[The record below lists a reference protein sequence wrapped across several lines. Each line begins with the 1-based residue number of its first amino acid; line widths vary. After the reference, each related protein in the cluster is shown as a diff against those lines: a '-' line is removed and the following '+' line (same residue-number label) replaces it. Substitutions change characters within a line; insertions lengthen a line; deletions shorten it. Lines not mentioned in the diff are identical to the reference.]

1 MKIFHIPAFTDN
13 YIWCIQKNNKLAVVD
28 PGDSKELLNLIKN
41 NDLILEDILITH
53 HHFDHTGGLED
64 LHNLVNGNIFGP
76 KESNKF
82 INKFVSEND
91 EIEVLGNKYKIL
103 ETPGHTLDH
112 ISYYSE
118 DINSVFCGDTLF
130 SGGCG
135 RAFEGTY
142 EQLHNSIQ
150 KLNGLPESTLI
161 YAAHEYTIA
170 NLEFAYSVHADN
182 AIIVHLNKAKKMIS
196 DNKITLPTKLSLE
209 KKINLFLLENRPE
222 HAKLLSDLDWFK
234 ELRERKD
241 SY

>member
-13 YIWCIQKNNKLAVVD
+13 YIWCIQENNKLAVVD
-28 PGDSKELLNLIKN
+28 PGDSKELLNLIKD

-64 LHNLVNGNIFGP
+64 LHKLVKGNIYGP

-91 EIEVLGNKYKIL
+91 EIEVLGNKYKIF

-112 ISYYSE
+112 ISYYSA

-135 RAFEGTY
+135 RAFEGTF

-161 YAAHEYTIA
+161 YAAHEYTVS
-170 NLEFAYSVHADN
+170 NLEFAYSVHNDE
-182 AIIVHLNKAKKMIS
+182 IILENLNHSKKLLS
-196 DNKITLPTKLSLE
+196 EGSITLPSVLSLE
-209 KKINLFLLENRPE
+209 KRINLFLLENRPE
-222 HAKLLSDLDWFK
+222 FAKSKPDLEWFT

-241 SY
+241 SA

>member
-13 YIWCIQKNNKLAVVD
+13 YIWCIQKNKKLAVVD
-28 PGDSKELLNLIKN
+28 PGDSKELLNLIKD

-64 LHNLVNGNIFGP
+64 LHKLVKGNIYGP
-76 KESNKF
+76 KQSNKF

-91 EIEVLGNKYKIL
+91 EIEVLGNKYKIF

-118 DINSVFCGDTLF
+118 DINSLFCGDTLF

-135 RAFEGTY
+135 RAFEGTF

-161 YAAHEYTIA
+161 YAAHEYTVS
-170 NLEFAYSVHADN
+170 NLQFAYSVHNDE
-182 AIIVHLNKAKKMIS
+182 IILENLNHSKKLLS
-196 DNKITLPTKLSLE
+196 EGNITLPTVLSLE
-209 KKINLFLLENRPE
+209 KRINLFLLENRPE
-222 HAKLLSDLDWFK
+222 FAKAKPDLEWFT

-241 SY
+241 SA

>member
-13 YIWCIQKNNKLAVVD
+13 YIWCIQKNKKLAVVD
-28 PGDSKELLNLIKN
+28 PGDSKELLNLIKD

-64 LHNLVNGNIFGP
+64 LHKLVKGNIYGP
-76 KESNKF
+76 KQSNKF

-91 EIEVLGNKYKIL
+91 EIEVLGNKYKIF

-118 DINSVFCGDTLF
+118 DINSLFCGDTLF

-135 RAFEGTY
+135 RAFEGTF

-161 YAAHEYTIA
+161 YAAHEYTVS
-170 NLEFAYSVHADN
+170 NLQFAYSVHDDE
-182 AIIVHLNKAKKMIS
+182 IILENLNRSKKLLS
-196 DNKITLPTKLSLE
+196 EGNITLPTVLSLE
-209 KKINLFLLENRPE
+209 KRINLFLLENRPE
-222 HAKLLSDLDWFK
+222 FAKAKPDLEWFT

-241 SY
+241 SA

>member
-13 YIWCIQKNNKLAVVD
+13 YIWCIQKNKKLAVVD
-28 PGDSKELLNLIKN
+28 PGDSKELLNLIKD

-64 LHNLVNGNIFGP
+64 LHKLVKGNIYGP
-76 KESNKF
+76 KQSNKF

-91 EIEVLGNKYKIL
+91 VIEVLGNKYKIF

-118 DINSVFCGDTLF
+118 DINSLFCGDTLF

-135 RAFEGTY
+135 RAFEGTF

-150 KLNGLPESTLI
+150 KLNGLPESTRI
-161 YAAHEYTIA
+161 YAAHEYTVS
-170 NLEFAYSVHADN
+170 NLKFAYSVHDDE
-182 AIIVHLNKAKKMIS
+182 IILENLNRSKKLLS
-196 DNKITLPTKLSLE
+196 EGNITLPTVLSLE
-209 KKINLFLLENRPE
+209 KRINLFLLENRPE
-222 HAKLLSDLDWFK
+222 FAKAKPDLEWFT

-241 SY
+241 SA

>member
-13 YIWCIQKNNKLAVVD
+13 YIWCIQKNKKLAVVD
-28 PGDSKELLNLIKN
+28 PGDSKELLNLIKD

-64 LHNLVNGNIFGP
+64 LHKLVKGNIYGP
-76 KESNKF
+76 KQSNKF

-91 EIEVLGNKYKIL
+91 EIEVLGNKYKIF

-118 DINSVFCGDTLF
+118 DINSLFCGDTLF

-135 RAFEGTY
+135 RAFEGTFK
-142 EQLHNSIQ
+142 QLHNSIQ
-150 KLNGLPESTLI
+150 KLNGLPETTLI
-161 YAAHEYTIA
+161 YAAHEYTVS
-170 NLEFAYSVHADN
+170 NLQFAYSVHDDE
-182 AIIVHLNKAKKMIS
+182 IILENLNHSKKLLS
-196 DNKITLPTKLSLE
+196 EGNITLPTVLSLE
-209 KKINLFLLENRPE
+209 KRINLFLLENRPE
-222 HAKLLSDLDWFK
+222 FAKAKPALEWFT

-241 SY
+241 SA

>member
-13 YIWCIQKNNKLAVVD
+13 YIWCIQKNSKLAVVD
-28 PGDSKELLNLIKN
+28 PGDSKELLNLIKD

-64 LHNLVNGNIFGP
+64 LHKLVKGNIYGP
-76 KESNKF
+76 KQSNKF

-91 EIEVLGNKYKIL
+91 EIEVLGNKYKIF

-135 RAFEGTY
+135 RAFEGTF

-161 YAAHEYTIA
+161 YAAHEYTVS
-170 NLEFAYSVHADN
+170 NLEFAYSIHNDE
-182 AIIVHLNKAKKMIS
+182 IILENLNHSKKLLS
-196 DNKITLPTKLSLE
+196 EGRITLPSVLSLE
-209 KKINLFLLENRPE
+209 KKINLFLLENRPKF
-222 HAKLLSDLDWFK
+222 AKSKPDLEWFT

-241 SY
+241 SA

>member
-13 YIWCIQKNNKLAVVD
+13 YIWCIQKNRKLAVVD
-28 PGDSKELLNLIKN
+28 PGDSKELLNLIKD

-64 LHNLVNGNIFGP
+64 LHKLVKGNIYGP
-76 KESNKF
+76 KQSNKF

-91 EIEVLGNKYKIL
+91 EIEVLGNKYKIF

-118 DINSVFCGDTLF
+118 DINLVFCGDTLF

-135 RAFEGTY
+135 RAFEGTF

-161 YAAHEYTIA
+161 YAAHEYTVS
-170 NLEFAYSVHADN
+170 NLQFAYSVHNDE
-182 AIIVHLNKAKKMIS
+182 IILENLNHSKKLLS
-196 DNKITLPTKLSLE
+196 EGNITLPTVLSLE
-209 KKINLFLLENRPE
+209 KRINLFLLENRPE
-222 HAKLLSDLDWFK
+222 FAKAKPDLEWFT

-241 SY
+241 SA

>member
-13 YIWCIQKNNKLAVVD
+13 YIWCIQKNKKLAVVD
-28 PGDSKELLNLIKN
+28 PGDSKELLNLIKD

-64 LHNLVNGNIFGP
+64 LHKLVKGNIYGP
-76 KESNKF
+76 KQSNKF

-91 EIEVLGNKYKIL
+91 EIEVLGNKYKIF

-118 DINSVFCGDTLF
+118 DINSLFCGDTLF

-135 RAFEGTY
+135 RAFEGTFK
-142 EQLHNSIQ
+142 QLHNSIQ
-150 KLNGLPESTLI
+150 KLNGLPETTLI
-161 YAAHEYTIA
+161 YAAHEYTIS
-170 NLEFAYSVHADN
+170 NLQFAYSVHDDE
-182 AIIVHLNKAKKMIS
+182 IILENLNHSKKLLS
-196 DNKITLPTKLSLE
+196 EGNITLPTVLSLE
-209 KKINLFLLENRPE
+209 KRINLFLLENRPE
-222 HAKLLSDLDWFK
+222 FAKAKPDLEWFT

-241 SY
+241 SA

>member
-13 YIWCIQKNNKLAVVD
+13 YIWCIQKNSKLAVVD
-28 PGDSKELLNLIKN
+28 PGDSKELLNLIKD

-64 LHNLVNGNIFGP
+64 LHKLVKGNIYGP
-76 KESNKF
+76 KQSNKF

-91 EIEVLGNKYKIL
+91 EIEVLGNKYKIF

-135 RAFEGTY
+135 RAFEGTF

-161 YAAHEYTIA
+161 YAAHEYTVS
-170 NLEFAYSVHADN
+170 NLQFAYSVHNDE
-182 AIIVHLNKAKKMIS
+182 II
-196 DNKITLPTKLSLE
+196 
-209 KKINLFLLENRPE
+209 LENLN
-222 HAKLLSDLDWFK
+222 HSKKLLSEGNIPFQLYSHWKK
-234 ELRERKD
+234 ELIYSCWKTD
-241 SY
+241 QNLLKQSLI

>member
-1 MKIFHIPAFTDN
+1 MPPAHAIA
-13 YIWCIQKNNKLAVVD
+13 YESGVILVD
-28 PGDSKELLNLIKN
+28 CGEGAFQQLRRAGFDLKQVRELF
-41 NDLILEDILITH
+41 ITH

-64 LHNLVNGNIFGP
+64 LHKLVKGNIYGP
-76 KESNKF
+76 KQSNKF

-91 EIEVLGNKYKIL
+91 EIEVLGNKYKIF

-118 DINSVFCGDTLF
+118 DINSLFCGDTLF

-135 RAFEGTY
+135 RAFEGTF

-161 YAAHEYTIA
+161 YAAHEYTVS
-170 NLEFAYSVHADN
+170 NLQFAYSVHDDE
-182 AIIVHLNKAKKMIS
+182 IILENLNRSKKLLS
-196 DNKITLPTKLSLE
+196 EGNITLPTVLSLE
-209 KKINLFLLENRPE
+209 KRINLFLLENRPE
-222 HAKLLSDLDWFK
+222 FAKAKPDLEWFT

-241 SY
+241 SA

>member
-13 YIWCIQKNNKLAVVD
+13 YIWCIQKNKKLAVVD
-28 PGDSKELLNLIKN
+28 PGDSKELLNLIKD

-64 LHNLVNGNIFGP
+64 LHKLVKGNIYGP

-91 EIEVLGNKYKIL
+91 EIEVLGNKYKIF

-135 RAFEGTY
+135 RAFEGTF

-150 KLNGLPESTLI
+150 KLNGLPETTLI
-161 YAAHEYTIA
+161 YAAHEYTVS
-170 NLEFAYSVHADN
+170 NLQFAYSVHDDE
-182 AIIVHLNKAKKMIS
+182 IILENLNHSKKLLS
-196 DNKITLPTKLSLE
+196 EGNITLPTVLSLE
-209 KKINLFLLENRPE
+209 KRINLFLLENRPE
-222 HAKLLSDLDWFK
+222 FAKAKPDLEWFT

-241 SY
+241 SA

>member
-13 YIWCIQKNNKLAVVD
+13 YIWCIQKNKKLAVVD
-28 PGDSKELLNLIKN
+28 PGDSKELLNLIKD

-64 LHNLVNGNIFGP
+64 LHKLVKGNIYGP
-76 KESNKF
+76 KQSNKF

-91 EIEVLGNKYKIL
+91 EIEVLGNKYKIF

-135 RAFEGTY
+135 RAFEGTF

-161 YAAHEYTIA
+161 YAAHEYTVS
-170 NLEFAYSVHADN
+170 NLEFAYSIHNDE
-182 AIIVHLNKAKKMIS
+182 IILENLNHSKKLLS
-196 DNKITLPTKLSLE
+196 EGSITLPSVLSLE
-209 KKINLFLLENRPE
+209 KRINLFLLENRPE
-222 HAKLLSDLDWFK
+222 FAKSKPALEWFT

-241 SY
+241 SA

>member
-13 YIWCIQKNNKLAVVD
+13 YIWCIQKNSKLAVVD
-28 PGDSKELLNLIKN
+28 PGDSKELLNLIKD

-64 LHNLVNGNIFGP
+64 LHKLVKGNIYGP
-76 KESNKF
+76 KQSNKF

-91 EIEVLGNKYKIL
+91 EIEVLGNKYKIF

-118 DINSVFCGDTLF
+118 DINSLFCGDTLF

-135 RAFEGTY
+135 RAFEGTF

-150 KLNGLPESTLI
+150 KLNGLPETTLI
-161 YAAHEYTIA
+161 YAAHEYTVS
-170 NLEFAYSVHADN
+170 NLQFAYSVHDDE
-182 AIIVHLNKAKKMIS
+182 IILENLNHSKKLLS
-196 DNKITLPTKLSLE
+196 EGNITLPTVLSLE
-209 KKINLFLLENRPE
+209 KRINLFLLENRPE
-222 HAKLLSDLDWFK
+222 FAKAKPALESGLQN
-234 ELRERKD
+234 
-241 SY
+241 

>member
-13 YIWCIQKNNKLAVVD
+13 YIWCIQENNKLAVVD
-28 PGDSKELLNLIKN
+28 PGDSKELLNLIKD

-64 LHNLVNGNIFGP
+64 LHKLVKGNIYGP
-76 KESNKF
+76 KQSNKF

-91 EIEVLGNKYKIL
+91 EIEVLGNKYKIF

-135 RAFEGTY
+135 RAFEGTFG
-142 EQLHNSIQ
+142 QLHNSIQ

-161 YAAHEYTIA
+161 YAAHEYTVS
-170 NLEFAYSVHADN
+170 NLQFAYSVHDDE
-182 AIIVHLNKAKKMIS
+182 IILENLNHSKKLLS
-196 DNKITLPTKLSLE
+196 EGNITLPTVLSLE
-209 KKINLFLLENRPE
+209 KRINLFLLENRPE
-222 HAKLLSDLDWFK
+222 FAKAKPDLEWFT

-241 SY
+241 ST

>member
-13 YIWCIQKNNKLAVVD
+13 YIWCIQKNKKLAVVD
-28 PGDSKELLNLIKN
+28 PGDSKELLNLIKD

-64 LHNLVNGNIFGP
+64 LHKLVKGNIYGP
-76 KESNKF
+76 KQSNKF

-91 EIEVLGNKYKIL
+91 EIEVLGNKYKIF

-135 RAFEGTY
+135 RAFEGTF

-150 KLNGLPESTLI
+150 KLNGLPDSTLI
-161 YAAHEYTIA
+161 YAAHEYTVS
-170 NLEFAYSVHADN
+170 NLQFAYSVHDDE
-182 AIIVHLNKAKKMIS
+182 IILENLNRSKKLLS
-196 DNKITLPTKLSLE
+196 EGNITLPTVLSLE
-209 KKINLFLLENRPE
+209 KRINLFLLENRPE
-222 HAKLLSDLDWFK
+222 FAKAKPDLEWFT

-241 SY
+241 SA

>member
-13 YIWCIQKNNKLAVVD
+13 YIWCIQKNNKLVVVD
-28 PGDSKELLNLIKN
+28 PGDSKKLLNLIKDK
-41 NDLILEDILITH
+41 DLILEDILITH

-64 LHNLVNGNIFGP
+64 LHKLVKGNIYGP

-91 EIEVLGNKYKIL
+91 EIEVLGNKYKIF

-135 RAFEGTY
+135 RAFEGTF

-150 KLNGLPESTLI
+150 KLNSLPESTLI
-161 YAAHEYTIA
+161 YAAHEYTIS
-170 NLEFAYSVHADN
+170 NLEFAYSVHNDE
-182 AIIVHLNKAKKMIS
+182 IILENLNHSKKLLS
-196 DNKITLPTKLSLE
+196 EGRITLPSVLSLE
-209 KKINLFLLENRPE
+209 KRINLFLLENRPE
-222 HAKLLSDLDWFK
+222 FAKSKPDLEWFT

-241 SY
+241 SA

>member
-28 PGDSKELLNLIKN
+28 PGDSKELLNLIKD

-64 LHNLVNGNIFGP
+64 LHKLVKGNIYGP
-76 KESNKF
+76 KQSNKF

-112 ISYYSE
+112 ISYYSK

-170 NLEFAYSVHADN
+170 NLEFAYSIHADN
-182 AIIVHLNKAKKMIS
+182 AIISHLNKAKKMIS
-196 DNKITLPTKLSLE
+196 DNEITLPTKLSLE

-222 HAKLLSDLDWFK
+222 HTKLLSDLDWFK

>member
-13 YIWCIQKNNKLAVVD
+13 YIWCIQKNKKLAVVD
-28 PGDSKELLNLIKN
+28 PGDSKELLNLIKD

-64 LHNLVNGNIFGP
+64 LHKLVKGNIYGP
-76 KESNKF
+76 KQSNKF

-91 EIEVLGNKYKIL
+91 EIEVLGNKYKIF

-135 RAFEGTY
+135 RAFEGTF

-150 KLNGLPESTLI
+150 KLNGLPETTLI
-161 YAAHEYTIA
+161 YAAHEYTVS
-170 NLEFAYSVHADN
+170 NLQFAYSVHDDE
-182 AIIVHLNKAKKMIS
+182 IILENLNHSKKLLS
-196 DNKITLPTKLSLE
+196 EGNITLPTVLSLE
-209 KKINLFLLENRPE
+209 KRINLFLLENRPE
-222 HAKLLSDLDWFK
+222 FAKAKPDLEWFT

-241 SY
+241 SA

>member
-13 YIWCIQKNNKLAVVD
+13 YIWCIQKNKKLAVVD
-28 PGDSKELLNLIKN
+28 PGDSKELLNLIKD

-64 LHNLVNGNIFGP
+64 LHKLVKGNIYGP
-76 KESNKF
+76 KQSNKF

-91 EIEVLGNKYKIL
+91 EIEVLGNKYKIF

-118 DINSVFCGDTLF
+118 DINSLFCGDTLF

-135 RAFEGTY
+135 RAFEGTF

-161 YAAHEYTIA
+161 YAAHEYTVS
-170 NLEFAYSVHADN
+170 NLQFAYSVHDDE
-182 AIIVHLNKAKKMIS
+182 IILENLNHSKKLLS
-196 DNKITLPTKLSLE
+196 EGNITLPTVLSLE
-209 KKINLFLLENRPE
+209 KRINLFLLENRPE
-222 HAKLLSDLDWFK
+222 FAKAKPDLEWFT
-234 ELRERKD
+234 ELREGKD
-241 SY
+241 SA

>member
-28 PGDSKELLNLIKN
+28 PGDSKELLNLIKD
-41 NDLILEDILITH
+41 NDLILEDILVTH

-64 LHNLVNGNIFGP
+64 LHKLVNGNIFGP

-112 ISYYSE
+112 ISYYSK

-170 NLEFAYSVHADN
+170 NLEFAYSIHADN
-182 AIIVHLNKAKKMIS
+182 AIISHLNKAKKMIS
-196 DNKITLPTKLSLE
+196 DNEITLPTKLSLE

-222 HAKLLSDLDWFK
+222 HTKLLSDLDWFK

>member
-1 MKIFHIPAFTDN
+1 M
-13 YIWCIQKNNKLAVVD
+13 
-28 PGDSKELLNLIKN
+28 
-41 NDLILEDILITH
+41 ITH

-64 LHNLVNGNIFGP
+64 LHKLVKGNIYGP
-76 KESNKF
+76 KQSNKF

-91 EIEVLGNKYKIL
+91 EIEVLGNKYKIF

-118 DINSVFCGDTLF
+118 DINLVFCGDTLF

-135 RAFEGTY
+135 RAFEGTF

-161 YAAHEYTIA
+161 YAAHEYTVS
-170 NLEFAYSVHADN
+170 NLQFAYSVHNDE
-182 AIIVHLNKAKKMIS
+182 IILENLNHSKKLLS
-196 DNKITLPTKLSLE
+196 EGNITLPTVLSLE
-209 KKINLFLLENRPE
+209 KRINLFLLENRPE
-222 HAKLLSDLDWFK
+222 FAKAKPDLEWFI

-241 SY
+241 SA

>member
-13 YIWCIQKNNKLAVVD
+13 YIWCIQKNKKLAVVD
-28 PGDSKELLNLIKN
+28 PGDSKELLNLIKD

-64 LHNLVNGNIFGP
+64 LHKLVKGNIYGP
-76 KESNKF
+76 KQSNKF

-91 EIEVLGNKYKIL
+91 EIEVLGNKYKIF

-112 ISYYSE
+112 ISYYSA

-135 RAFEGTY
+135 RAFEGTF

-161 YAAHEYTIA
+161 YAAHEYTVS
-170 NLEFAYSVHADN
+170 NLQFAYSVHNDE
-182 AIIVHLNKAKKMIS
+182 IILENLNHSKKLLS
-196 DNKITLPTKLSLE
+196 EGSITLPSVLSLE
-209 KKINLFLLENRPE
+209 KRINLFLLENRPE
-222 HAKLLSDLDWFK
+222 FAKSKPDLEWFT

-241 SY
+241 SA

>member
-13 YIWCIQKNNKLAVVD
+13 YIWCIQENNKLAVVD
-28 PGDSKELLNLIKN
+28 PGDSKELLNLIKD

-64 LHNLVNGNIFGP
+64 LHKLVKGNIYGP
-76 KESNKF
+76 KQSNKF

-91 EIEVLGNKYKIL
+91 EIEVLGNKYKIF

-135 RAFEGTY
+135 RAFEGTF

-161 YAAHEYTIA
+161 YAAHEYTVS
-170 NLEFAYSVHADN
+170 NLQFAYSVHNDE
-182 AIIVHLNKAKKMIS
+182 IILENLNHSKKLLS
-196 DNKITLPTKLSLE
+196 EGNITLPTVLSLE
-209 KKINLFLLENRPE
+209 KRINLFLLENRPE
-222 HAKLLSDLDWFK
+222 FAKAKPDLEWFT

-241 SY
+241 SA

>member
-13 YIWCIQKNNKLAVVD
+13 YIWCIQKNKKLAVVD
-28 PGDSKELLNLIKN
+28 PGDSKELLNLIKE

-64 LHNLVNGNIFGP
+64 LHKLVKGNIYGP
-76 KESNKF
+76 KQSNKF

-91 EIEVLGNKYKIL
+91 VIEVLGNKYKIF

-118 DINSVFCGDTLF
+118 DINSLFCGDTLF

-135 RAFEGTY
+135 RAFEGTF

-161 YAAHEYTIA
+161 YAAHEYTVS
-170 NLEFAYSVHADN
+170 NLKFAYSVHDDE
-182 AIIVHLNKAKKMIS
+182 IILENLNRSKKLLS
-196 DNKITLPTKLSLE
+196 EGNITLPTVLSLE
-209 KKINLFLLENRPE
+209 KRINLFLLENRPE
-222 HAKLLSDLDWFK
+222 FAKAKPDLEWFT

-241 SY
+241 SA

>member
-28 PGDSKELLNLIKN
+28 PGDSKELLNLIKD

-112 ISYYSE
+112 ISYYSK

-182 AIIVHLNKAKKMIS
+182 AIINHLNKAKKMIS

>member
-13 YIWCIQKNNKLAVVD
+13 YIWCIQENNKLAVVD
-28 PGDSKELLNLIKN
+28 PGDSKELLNLIKD
-41 NDLILEDILITH
+41 NDLILEDILVTH

-64 LHNLVNGNIFGP
+64 LHKLVKGNIYGP
-76 KESNKF
+76 KQSNKF

-91 EIEVLGNKYKIL
+91 EIEVLGNKYKIF

-135 RAFEGTY
+135 RAFEGTFG
-142 EQLHNSIQ
+142 QLHNSIQ

-161 YAAHEYTIA
+161 YAAHEYTVS
-170 NLEFAYSVHADN
+170 NLQFAYSVHDDE
-182 AIIVHLNKAKKMIS
+182 IILENLNHSKKLLS
-196 DNKITLPTKLSLE
+196 EGNITLPTVLSLE
-209 KKINLFLLENRPE
+209 KRINLFLLENRPE
-222 HAKLLSDLDWFK
+222 FAKAKPDLEWFT

-241 SY
+241 SA

>member
-13 YIWCIQKNNKLAVVD
+13 YIWCIQKNSKLAVVD
-28 PGDSKELLNLIKN
+28 PGDSKELLNLIKD

-64 LHNLVNGNIFGP
+64 LHKLVKGNIYGP
-76 KESNKF
+76 KQSNKF

-91 EIEVLGNKYKIL
+91 EIEVLGNKYKIF

-135 RAFEGTY
+135 RAFEGTF

-161 YAAHEYTIA
+161 YAAHEYTVS
-170 NLEFAYSVHADN
+170 NLQFAYSVHNDE
-182 AIIVHLNKAKKMIS
+182 IILENLNHSKKLLS
-196 DNKITLPTKLSLE
+196 EGRITLPSVLSLE
-209 KKINLFLLENRPE
+209 KKINLFFIL
-222 HAKLLSDLDWFK
+222 
-234 ELRERKD
+234 
-241 SY
+241 

>member
-13 YIWCIQKNNKLAVVD
+13 YIWCIQKNNKLVVVD
-28 PGDSKELLNLIKN
+28 PGDSKKLLNLIKDK
-41 NDLILEDILITH
+41 DLILEDILITH

-64 LHNLVNGNIFGP
+64 LHKLVKGNIYGP

-91 EIEVLGNKYKIL
+91 EIEVLGNKYKIF

-135 RAFEGTY
+135 RAFEGTF

-150 KLNGLPESTLI
+150 KLNSLPESTLI
-161 YAAHEYTIA
+161 YAAHEYTVS
-170 NLEFAYSVHADN
+170 NLEFAYSVHNDE
-182 AIIVHLNKAKKMIS
+182 IILENLNHSKKLLS
-196 DNKITLPTKLSLE
+196 EGRITLPSVLSLE
-209 KKINLFLLENRPE
+209 KRINLFLLENRPE
-222 HAKLLSDLDWFK
+222 FAKSKPDLEWFT

-241 SY
+241 SA

>member
-13 YIWCIQKNNKLAVVD
+13 YIWCIQENNKLAVVD
-28 PGDSKELLNLIKN
+28 PGDSKELLNLIKD

-64 LHNLVNGNIFGP
+64 LHKLVKGNIYGP
-76 KESNKF
+76 KQSNKF

-91 EIEVLGNKYKIL
+91 EIEVLGNKYKIF
-103 ETPGHTLDH
+103 ETPGHTLDN
-112 ISYYSE
+112 ISYYSA

-135 RAFEGTY
+135 RAFEGTF

-161 YAAHEYTIA
+161 YAAHEYTVS
-170 NLEFAYSVHADN
+170 NLEFAYSVHDDE
-182 AIIVHLNKAKKMIS
+182 IILENLNHSKKLLS
-196 DNKITLPTKLSLE
+196 EGNITLPTVLSLE
-209 KKINLFLLENRPE
+209 KRINLFLLENRPE
-222 HAKLLSDLDWFK
+222 FAKAKADLEWFT

-241 SY
+241 SA

>member
-13 YIWCIQKNNKLAVVD
+13 YIWCIQKNKKLAVVD
-28 PGDSKELLNLIKN
+28 PGDSKELLNLIKD

-64 LHNLVNGNIFGP
+64 LHKLVKGNIYGP
-76 KESNKF
+76 KQSNKF

-91 EIEVLGNKYKIL
+91 EIEVLGNKYKIF

-118 DINSVFCGDTLF
+118 DINSLFCGDTLF

-135 RAFEGTY
+135 RAFEGTFK
-142 EQLHNSIQ
+142 QLHNSIQ
-150 KLNGLPESTLI
+150 KLNGLPETTLI
-161 YAAHEYTIA
+161 YAAHEYTVS
-170 NLEFAYSVHADN
+170 NLQFAYSVHDDE
-182 AIIVHLNKAKKMIS
+182 IILENLNHSKKLLS
-196 DNKITLPTKLSLE
+196 EGNITLPTVLSLE
-209 KKINLFLLENRPE
+209 KRINLFLLENRPE
-222 HAKLLSDLDWFK
+222 FAKAKPDLEWFT

-241 SY
+241 SA

>member
-28 PGDSKELLNLIKN
+28 PGDSKELLNLIKD

-64 LHNLVNGNIFGP
+64 LHKLVNGNIFGP

-112 ISYYSE
+112 ISYYSK

-170 NLEFAYSVHADN
+170 NLEFAYSIHADN
-182 AIIVHLNKAKKMIS
+182 AIISHLNKAKKMIS
-196 DNKITLPTKLSLE
+196 DNEITLPTKLSLE

-222 HAKLLSDLDWFK
+222 HTKLLSDLDWFK

>member
-13 YIWCIQKNNKLAVVD
+13 YIWCIQENNKLAVVD
-28 PGDSKELLNLIKN
+28 PGDSKELLNLIKD

-64 LHNLVNGNIFGP
+64 LHKLVKGNIYGP
-76 KESNKF
+76 KQSNKF

-91 EIEVLGNKYKIL
+91 EIEVLGNKYKIF

-118 DINSVFCGDTLF
+118 DINSLFCGDTLF

-135 RAFEGTY
+135 RAFEGTF

-150 KLNGLPESTLI
+150 KLNGLPETTLI
-161 YAAHEYTIA
+161 YAAHEYTVS
-170 NLEFAYSVHADN
+170 NLQFAYSVHDDE
-182 AIIVHLNKAKKMIS
+182 IILENLNHSKKLLS
-196 DNKITLPTKLSLE
+196 EGNITLPTVLSLE
-209 KKINLFLLENRPE
+209 KRINLFLLENRPE
-222 HAKLLSDLDWFK
+222 FAKAKPDLEWFT

-241 SY
+241 SA